1 MAITTVTNTSRAG
14 WIVNGYSADA
24 SGCETLL
31 AAESGKRHVI
41 ELLTIVSGSA
51 IDVTIGDGESSSAVE
66 TVRIGPLDMAA
77 GSSVSIPFP
86 GGLYCTSAKAIT
98 VDAEGAGKLCIVV
111 QGRTE

>member
-1 MAITTVTNTSRAG
+1 MAITTVTNTSRSG
-14 WIVNGYSADA
+14 WVVNGYTDDA
-24 SGCETLL
+24 SGCETVL
-31 AAESGKRHVI
+31 AAVSGKRHVI
-41 ELLTIVSGSA
+41 EHLTLVCGSA

-66 TVRIGPLDMAA
+66 TVRVGPLDMAA

-98 VDAEGAGKLCIVV
+98 IDAEGAGKVCVVV